1 MQTIVQ
7 QCSEKAKERS
17 VKELYE
23 SHLEIIRLFVLG
35 YTKTE
40 IAGITGY
47 TIAHIDR
54 IYDNPLV
61 RERIATLQM
70 ARDAETVDIARDI
83 QEYAPRSLRLLQK
96 IVDGD
101 EAVNDIRLRAKVAKD
116 LLEMAGHGAVQK
128 SAATVVHEGE
138 VTLKGETC
146 KEIVQ
151 EARAYRERIQR
162 VLAEPIEEAEIIE
175 TSSQQRSCASETPS
189 CEAPS
194 VETYSAQ
201 ASLSTTEKEKKN
213 V

>member
-61 RERIATLQM
+61 RERIASLQM

-128 SAATVVHEGE
+128 NSLLVEGE

-151 EARAYRERIQR
+151 EARAYRERIQS
-162 VLAEPIEEAEIIE
+162 VLAEPIIEAELIQDN
-175 TSSQQRSCASETPS
+175 SQQRSCA
-189 CEAPS
+189 
-194 VETYSAQ
+194 VQ
-201 ASLSTTEKEKKN
+201 AHTVQAHTESTEEKEKEDA
-213 V
+213 